1 MAEKDGDAFVKMTQ
15 QIPAVWFHKPQIDGT
30 GMKDEHLLRHLKHLL
45 SYRGLNLRW
54 RISPV
59 ELVGQNRHKR

>member
-1 MAEKDGDAFVKMTQ
+1 MAEEDGDAFVNMTQ
-15 QIPAVWFHKPQIDGT
+15 QIPRDRMPERPQVL
-30 GMKDEHLLRHLKHLL
+30 GMKDEHLLRHLRFLL

-59 ELVGQNRHKR
+59 ELVGRTGT